1 MSKERV
7 ALVTGAASAIGT
19 EVVRELAKTCRVVI
33 GLNGNGAGSP
43 DLNAWCVENGT
54 QYLPRHVDV
63 TSEESVALAY
73 RATVEPLGRLD
84 IVVHCAEMTP
94 SAGRSYPT
102 EEMSL
107 ADWNS
112 VLDANMT
119 ATFLICREA
128 VPHLERNG
136 WGRIITI
143 GSLAARV
150 ASVSSGS
157 HYSASKAGVAAF
169 TKVLALELAP
179 LGITVNCV
187 APGLTQTR
195 MTSGSWDLEAFGKSV
210 PLGRVGQALDIA
222 EAVAFIASDA
232 AEYVTGTTLDVNGGS
247 FMA

>member
-7 ALVTGAASAIGT
+7 ALVTGVAGVIGAA
-19 EVVRELAKTCRVVI
+19 VVRELAKTCRVVI
-33 GLNGNGAGSP
+33 GLDGNGADSP
-43 DLNAWCVENGT
+43 ELNAWCVEHGK
-54 QYLPRHVDV
+54 QYVPGQVDV
-63 TSEESVALAY
+63 TSEQSVATAY

-94 SAGRSYPT
+94 SASRSYPT

-107 ADWNS
+107 ADWNA

-128 VPHLERNG
+128 IPYLQRNG

-150 ASVSSGS
+150 ASVSSAS
-157 HYSASKAGVAAF
+157 HYSASKAGAAAF

-187 APGLTQTR
+187 APGPAETKVAEGVDWSAYARTIPLR
-195 MTSGSWDLEAFGKSV
+195 R
-210 PLGRVGQALDIA
+210 LGRPTDVAG
-222 EAVAFIASDA
+222 AVAFFASDA
-232 AEYVTGTTLDVNGGS
+232 ARFVTGATLDVNGGKVTP
-247 FMA
+247 

>member
-1 MSKERV
+1 MMSKERV
-7 ALVTGAASAIGT
+7 ALVTGVAGAIGA
-19 EVVRELAKTCRVVI
+19 EVVRELAKTCRAVI
-33 GLNGNGAGSP
+33 GLNGNGADGP

-107 ADWNS
+107 ADWNA
-112 VLDANMT
+112 VLDANMRG
-119 ATFLICREA
+119 TFLICREA
-128 VPHLERNG
+128 IPHLERNG

-143 GSLAARV
+143 GSLTARV

-169 TKVLALELAP
+169 AKVLALELAP

-187 APGLTQTR
+187 APGPSETKAAEGVDWSAYARTIPLR
-195 MTSGSWDLEAFGKSV
+195 R
-210 PLGRVGQALDIA
+210 LGRPADVAG
-222 EAVAFIASDA
+222 AVAFFASDA
-232 AEYVTGTTLDVNGGS
+232 ARFVTGATLDVNGGKVTP
-247 FMA
+247 